1 MLLPY
6 PRGQPQT
13 GPGLWLQSPPPPG
26 FAGPGP
32 LPWPAL
38 LALAERIAHPH
49 WASERLT
56 LSLLDGTDRPPTAA
70 DHTRASRLLAG
81 RVVAGER
88 WPLVVVP
95 DGSALWRWAL
105 QHSSHRM
112 IAANA
117 LTRLLWDLSRGQEC
131 RVGYDLVAVGRRQLP
146 ELPRAVQKGLP

>member
-81 RVVAGER
+81 RGLGQGQWSAGAGLSEL
-88 WPLVVVP
+88 WP
-95 DGSALWRWAL
+95 G
-105 QHSSHRM
+105 
-112 IAANA
+112 
-117 LTRLLWDLSRGQEC
+117 RGE
-131 RVGYDLVAVGRRQLP
+131 
-146 ELPRAVQKGLP
+146 